1 MSNLYAMRARLQLNF
16 VTTQHRFGLDL
27 IKSNER
33 LLPLWQ
39 DIVKTLEGLT
49 DERIISEYRLSTNA
63 MSISSAINNLI
74 DADLQTL
81 GWTPQSA
88 IFQGVEYEGKSWRLD
103 FAKSSNS
110 QIDGKSGIAIE
121 VAFNHGEAI
130 AWNLLKPVLAAEIN
144 HVDTETDIGVGIG
157 VYICATEN
165 LKEAGAFDGAVG
177 EYEKVLR
184 YLSPLFAKL
193 TVPMVII
200 GLEAPESFRVEKRKN
215 AITGKNKGQIVKI

>member
-1 MSNLYAMRARLQLNF
+1 MKF
-16 VTTQHRFGLDL
+16 VTTQHRFGIDI
-27 IKSNER
+27 IKSDER
-33 LLPLWQ
+33 LSSLWQ
-39 DIVKTLEGLT
+39 DIVKTLEGIT
-49 DERIISEYRLSTNA
+49 DERIISEYQLSINA
-63 MSISSAINNLI
+63 MSISAAINNLI
-74 DADLQTL
+74 DSDLQKL

-103 FAKSSNS
+103 FAKTSNS
-110 QIDGKSGIAIE
+110 LKDGKSGIAIE

-144 HVDTETDIGVGIG
+144 HVSTETDIGVGVG
-157 VYICATEN
+157 VYICATES
-165 LKEAGAFDGAVG
+165 LKEAGAFDSAVG

-200 GLEAPESFRVEKRKN
+200 GLEAPETFRVEKRKN
-215 AITGKNKGQIVKI
+215 AITGKNKGAIVKIR